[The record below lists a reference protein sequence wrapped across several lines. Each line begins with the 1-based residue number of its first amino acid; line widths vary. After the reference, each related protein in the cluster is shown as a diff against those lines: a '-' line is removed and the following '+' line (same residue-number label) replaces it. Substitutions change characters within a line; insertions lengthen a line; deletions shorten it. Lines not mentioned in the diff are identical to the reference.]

1 MHDGLERD
9 EEGRQGG
16 KGSRIN
22 NISREKQN
30 KKKKR
35 FEVESVKKQ
44 GRVCPKQAE
53 SADRRE
59 GANHS
64 LSGSQATLI
73 YDERRWRR
81 ECEAFQIP
89 QVYKRK

>member
-1 MHDGLERD
+1 MKRGGREER
-9 EEGRQGG
+9 EVESIIFQGR
-16 KGSRIN
+16 SRT
-22 NISREKQN
+22 R
-30 KKKKR
+30 KKKR